1 MAVRAHRRA
10 AKNGR
15 RSESMGGIGAA
26 QSANQGIE
34 QKTRTK
40 RWSWTDRCLPAH
52 RDYCEAAAWS
62 VTEINDEVWGSMF
75 SFLDLFHFL
84 YFWPGRGK
92 NGNRKDGCFPA
103 RTGVQS
109 EETVDSLMNT
119 TTVCIFSLL
128 GSSFSPLTLMIVWD
142 TFKIKKKNN
151 TVYWLEWI
159 YLLIASL
166 CNVGDNVYFSTDLLK
181 SPPV

>member
-1 MAVRAHRRA
+1 MLGFSQAHTEGLYRTFAFPHAHHFEKRKNVCVAVRAYQRA

-75 SFLDLFHFL
+75 SFLNLFHFL

-109 EETVDSLMNT
+109 EDCGLADEHNHCLHL
-119 TTVCIFSLL
+119 FS
-128 GSSFSPLTLMIVWD
+128 
-142 TFKIKKKNN
+142 
-151 TVYWLEWI
+151 
-159 YLLIASL
+159 
-166 CNVGDNVYFSTDLLK
+166 VGELFLPAHFDDCVRHFQD
-181 SPPV
+181 